1 MKHVLVK
8 WVHLVWTYLE
18 YEVCVE
24 RHEYSGNRGGN
35 E

>member
-1 MKHVLVK
+1 MKHILIK

-18 YEVCVE
+18 YKVCVE
-24 RHEYSGNRGGN
+24 RHEYSGK